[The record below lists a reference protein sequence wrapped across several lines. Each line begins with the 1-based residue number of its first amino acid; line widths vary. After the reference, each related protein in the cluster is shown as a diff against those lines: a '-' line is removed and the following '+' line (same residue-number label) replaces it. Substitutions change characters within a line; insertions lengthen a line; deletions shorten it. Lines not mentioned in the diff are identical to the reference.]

1 MKNIAEPTLG
11 LLIQFKVQIIII
23 IIIIINIIINY
34 FGGHWERKR
43 NGIVCSLYE

>member
-23 IIIIINIIINY
+23 IIIIIIIL
-34 FGGHWERKR
+34 GGIGRGKGME
-43 NGIVCSLYE
+43 